1 MKSRDITKVLLLFVT
16 LFIISCS
23 NEDGYE
29 DIDSSIITYT
39 NTGLPVVYINTYS
52 GQEIQSKDI
61 YEDATIRVSSNRG
74 GRYSAAKNVDTWT
87 RKCFMAHILE
97 KTFIYNKVG

>member
-1 MKSRDITKVLLLFVT
+1 MKLTHMKSRDITKVLLLFVT

-74 GRYSAAKNVDTWT
+74 G
-87 RKCFMAHILE
+87 
-97 KTFIYNKVG
+97 